1 MTERGAMS
9 DSGTETDTSG
19 EIAGAGAGAGGNA
32 RSNGRPNVAPRRAGE
47 ALLRWARR
55 QARNLAPFA
64 TLVLMVLFFSA
75 TTDSFLNLV
84 NLRNILA
91 QVATLAVVSTGV
103 TFVLLCGEIDLS
115 IAAVAMLT
123 GVTSSVLFGVAGL
136 SQVVAIGGG
145 LAAAAILGLINGF
158 TTTRVGL
165 PSFVATLASMQI
177 ASGLAQY
184 VTRGNI
190 LYTIPP
196 ALKAAGG
203 AYLGR
208 REPWRL
214 PVVVLAGTAA
224 LALGHVVL
232 RYTRFGRLVY
242 MTGSNREAARLS
254 GIDTRRIVGACLTI
268 CAVSAGAAGMLNTG
282 RLGSAQSYG
291 LDDMLL
297 DGVAAVVLGG
307 TSLFG
312 GEGGI
317 KNTVVG
323 LLIFGVLNNGL
334 NQLQL
339 DIFVRLWLRGVIL
352 LLALIVN
359 VYALRL
365 RKLATAAS
373 P

>member
-1 MTERGAMS
+1 MPDLA
-9 DSGTETDTSG
+9 DSRALARKL
-19 EIAGAGAGAGGNA
+19 AGFA
-32 RSNGRPNVAPRRAGE
+32 RRRA
-47 ALLRWARR
+47 RD
-55 QARNLAPFA
+55 LAPLA
-64 TLVLMVLFFSA
+64 TLVLLVAFFAAS
-75 TTDSFLNLV
+75 TDSFLNIV

-115 IAAVAMLT
+115 IASVAMMT
-123 GVTSSVLFGVAGL
+123 GVVSSVLSGL
-136 SQVVAIGGG
+136 GLPDVLA
-145 LAAAAILGLINGF
+145 LAAALAAATAMGLLNGLS
-158 TTTRVGL
+158 TTRVGL
-165 PSFVATLASMQI
+165 PSFVATLATMQI

-184 VTRGNI
+184 ITRGNI
-190 LYTIPP
+190 IYTIP
-196 ALKAAGG
+196 ATLKVLGG
-203 AYLGR
+203 AYVGAR
-208 REPWRL
+208 DPWRI
-214 PVVVLAGTAA
+214 PVVVLAGVVV

-254 GIDTRRIVGACLTI
+254 GINTKNIVAACLAI
-268 CAVSAGAAGMLNTG
+268 CAASAGAAGMLNTG

-297 DGVAAVVLGG
+297 DGVSAVVLGG

-317 KNTVVG
+317 KNTVLG

-339 DIFVRLWLRGVIL
+339 DIFVRLPVRGVIL
-352 LLALIVN
+352 LVALVVN
-359 VYALRL
+359 IYVLRM
-365 RKLATAAS
+365 RNAAS
-373 P
+373 R

>member
-1 MTERGAMS
+1 METDENGQTRPSESS
-9 DSGTETDTSG
+9 DSRAARA
-19 EIAGAGAGAGGNA
+19 AGFAD
-32 RSNGRPNVAPRRAGE
+32 
-47 ALLRWARR
+47 WARR
-55 QARNLAPFA
+55 QARNLAPLA
-64 TLVLMVLFFSA
+64 TLVLMVTFFA
-75 TTDSFLNLV
+75 VTTDSFLNLV

-91 QVATLAVVSTGV
+91 QVATLAVVATGV

-115 IAAVAMLT
+115 IAAVAMMT
-123 GVTSSVLFGVAGL
+123 GVITSVLFGVVGL
-136 SQVVAIGGG
+136 PQPIAIAGG
-145 LAAAAILGLINGF
+145 LAAASIFGLINALA
-158 TTTRVGL
+158 TMHIGL

-184 VTRGNI
+184 ITRGNI
-190 LYTIPP
+190 LYVIPP
-196 ALKAAGG
+196 SLKYLGG
-203 AYLGR
+203 AYIGAR
-208 REPWRL
+208 DPWRI
-214 PVVVLAGTAA
+214 PVVVLAGAA
-224 LALGHVVL
+224 TLALGHVIL

-254 GIDTRRIVGACLTI
+254 GINTRRIVGACLTI
-268 CAVSAGAAGMLNTG
+268 CAASAGVAGMLNTG

-297 DGVAAVVLGG
+297 DGVSAVVLGG

-317 KNTVVG
+317 KNTIIG

-352 LLALIVN
+352 LVALVVN
-359 VYALRL
+359 VYALRA
-365 RKLATAAS
+365 RGAGRTRA
-373 P
+373 